1 MDVLMSGK
9 QKLELTMIGKDK
21 SQNPESPILREEQT
35 LFTVEWALK

>member
-21 SQNPESPILREEQT
+21 RQNPKSHILREEQT